1 MHLDKF
7 AIFVIL
13 YFASCNSFLL
23 FIEMGQRAHPYMQVL
38 YIFNIYSSTH
48 RFCLEW
54 SAADIQRY
62 VMPCGRGSSFIKE
75 VNTLVAKVNMIG
87 KGECSTIEQGSFV

>member
-1 MHLDKF
+1 
-7 AIFVIL
+7 
-13 YFASCNSFLL
+13 
-23 FIEMGQRAHPYMQVL
+23 MGQRAHTYMQVL

-62 VMPCGRGSSFIKE
+62 VMPCERGSSFIKE